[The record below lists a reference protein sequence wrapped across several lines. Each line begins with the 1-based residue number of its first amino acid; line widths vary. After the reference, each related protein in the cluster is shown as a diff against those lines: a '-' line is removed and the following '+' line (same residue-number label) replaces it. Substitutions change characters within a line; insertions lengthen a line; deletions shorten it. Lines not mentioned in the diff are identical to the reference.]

1 MTSKLIPHNPDEV
14 MVIRDVTPGIVTLS
28 LPFLR
33 FGRFKIGG
41 RATVVKLSNNTL
53 AVFSPVA
60 LTPSVRSKLDLLSPG
75 SPVAYLI
82 APDVEHHVY
91 LSAWST
97 AFPAAKIIGPE
108 GLPEKRATQS
118 KTDKSVLDT
127 PFHTIFTKQNKR
139 DVKIDEAF
147 DADFQ
152 YEYVEAH
159 PNRELV
165 FYHKPTSTLIEA
177 DLLFN
182 LPATEQYSRT
192 NVSPTTG
199 FASKLFNALM
209 NTKGDAIWQKRM
221 VWYGAKDRAAYA
233 ESVKRID
240 AWDIKNIIPCH
251 GDVIM
256 GNGGE
261 VFKKVFSWFLEGKG
275 QKPTSHPRNE

>member
-1 MTSKLIPHNPDEV
+1 MTSKLIPANPEEV
-14 MVIRDVTPGIVTLS
+14 MVIRDVTPNITTLS

-41 RATVVKLSNNTL
+41 RATIVKLSNNSL

-60 LTPSVRSKLDLLSPG
+60 LTPSVRSKLDSLSPG

-91 LSAWST
+91 LSAWAT
-97 AFPAAKIIGPE
+97 AFPQAKIIGPE

-118 KTDKSVLDT
+118 KTDKTVLNL
-127 PFHTIFTKQNKR
+127 PFSTVFTKKNKFE
-139 DVKIDEAF
+139 VKID
-147 DADFQ
+147 ADFDSDFM
-152 YEYVEAH
+152 YEYVDAH

-165 FYHKPTSTLIEA
+165 FFHKPTATLIEA
-177 DLLFN
+177 DLMFN

-192 NVSPTTG
+192 NVSPTSG

-221 VWYGAKDRAAYA
+221 AWYAFSKDDRTGFS
-233 ESVKRID
+233 ESVRRID
-240 AWDIKNIIPCH
+240 GWGIKNIVPCH
-251 GDVIM
+251 GDVVV
-256 GNGGE
+256 GDGGE
-261 VFKKVFSWFLEGKG
+261 VFKKVFSWFLEGRG
-275 QKPTSHPRNE
+275 RQHARSE